1 MAGHLKTANT
11 DNRYTK
17 NGATTVRLLG
27 LLLGLLLAPSGKLH
41 AGSLDSTVI
50 GMFPKD
56 AGDIGYADL
65 SAARELPWYPQF
77 AAQVV
82 PVSLFG
88 FEQFLEAVQMRQAS
102 AINEV
107 AWASVSVKPAP
118 SDVPASSQAV
128 SRDGEPVVI
137 AIGDFDADTIKS
149 YLESKNIP
157 SLQVGNYVLY
167 SAGTGAGSSN
177 VFFTLLDSQTIAF
190 GSLEPLKRTLR
201 TRDGQEDSLLQNETM
216 MTLIERANGNGVFWG
231 VLNAE
236 GAARAINRLVP
247 QAANFPQSRGL
258 IDKLKNVLITVK
270 AQDDIEIDFQ
280 AASPS
285 PADAVLLSQLLQA
298 GVLMRRYQAK
308 DGANPDLAT
317 VLDGLRLGANGNS
330 LDISLALTNDQVISL
345 IEHNTFSTKM

>member
-1 MAGHLKTANT
+1 
-11 DNRYTK
+11 
-17 NGATTVRLLG
+17 
-27 LLLGLLLAPSGKLH
+27 
-41 AGSLDSTVI
+41 
-50 GMFPKD
+50 
-56 AGDIGYADL
+56 
-65 SAARELPWYPQF
+65 
-77 AAQVV
+77 
-82 PVSLFG
+82 
-88 FEQFLEAVQMRQAS
+88 
-102 AINEV
+102 
-107 AWASVSVKPAP
+107 
-118 SDVPASSQAV
+118 
-128 SRDGEPVVI
+128 
-137 AIGDFDADTIKS
+137 
-149 YLESKNIP
+149 
-157 SLQVGNYVLY
+157 
-167 SAGTGAGSSN
+167 
-177 VFFTLLDSQTIAF
+177 
-190 GSLEPLKRTLR
+190 
-201 TRDGQEDSLLQNETM
+201 M